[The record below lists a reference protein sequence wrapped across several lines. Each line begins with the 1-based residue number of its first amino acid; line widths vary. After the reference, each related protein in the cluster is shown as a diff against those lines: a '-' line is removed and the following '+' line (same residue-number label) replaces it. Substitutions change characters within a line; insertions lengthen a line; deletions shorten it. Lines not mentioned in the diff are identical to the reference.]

1 MEEKIFSLSTPLG
14 GGSLMPTIK
23 EEGKKKHWTLTK
35 VSYCYLKKIFQLPL
49 PQAMNQE
56 LFLCEFF
63 LITFLTR
70 DTICGINERN
80 RWSLLIVLFLQMSLG
95 QCFSRGINAWVEM
108 RSYRW
113 GPIHWLILGA
123 GVASIHAVTS
133 TGMRQCL
140 LKWIS
145 GALFIYNQSMVPDFP
160 RAKVYLSISHSFS
173 QVTLFKSLFCTS

>member
-1 MEEKIFSLSTPLG
+1 MIINFITKIQEKWRKKYFLLVLLLEEDHSCPQLK
-14 GGSLMPTIK
+14 K
-23 EEGKKKHWTLTK
+23 REKKKHWTLTK

-80 RWSLLIVLFLQMSLG
+80 RRSLLIVLFLQMSLG

-145 GALFIYNQSMVPDFP
+145 GALFICNQSMVPDFP
-160 RAKVYLSISHSFS
+160 RAKVYLSIIQSF
-173 QVTLFKSLFCTS
+173 F